1 MFQHNQQLLKTE
13 ESNPS
18 FMTESERKFRDV
30 QMSKL
35 KSKVEMKAPELMVSH
50 R

>member
-1 MFQHNQQLLKTE
+1 MQSATVDENKDG
-13 ESNPS
+13 NPS

-30 QMSKL
+30 QMSRL